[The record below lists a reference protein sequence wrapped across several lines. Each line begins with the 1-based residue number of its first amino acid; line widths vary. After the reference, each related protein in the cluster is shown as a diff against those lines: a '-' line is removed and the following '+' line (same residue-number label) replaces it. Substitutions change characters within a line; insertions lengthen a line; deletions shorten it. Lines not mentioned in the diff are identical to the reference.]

1 MPTEKFKLA
10 VLVSGRGSNLQAI
23 INSIEKNNLAAE
35 ISLILSNA
43 PDAYGLQRG
52 KKHGLESVFLNPKN
66 FPSRDDYE
74 KQMIELLQ
82 TKSID
87 LVCLAGF
94 MRILG
99 KKFIEAFSGKIINI
113 HPSLLPAFPG
123 LNVQEKALE
132 HGAKFSGCTVHF
144 VNEEVDG
151 GAIILQAIVPIL
163 DEDDVKSLS
172 DRILEQEHIIYPE
185 AIRLIIEDKL
195 KFYGRR
201 VIRKTRGN

>member
-1 MPTEKFKLA
+1 MPSEKFKLA

-23 INSIEKNNLAAE
+23 IDSIEKNNLAAE
-35 ISLILSNA
+35 ISLILSNVS
-43 PDAYGLQRG
+43 DAYALQRG
-52 KKHGLESVFLNPKN
+52 KKHGLESVFLDPKSFSN
-66 FPSRDDYE
+66 RDDYE

-132 HGAKFSGCTVHF
+132 HGVKFSGCTVHF

-151 GAIILQAIVPIL
+151 GAIISQAIVPIL
-163 DEDDVKSLS
+163 DDDDVQSLS
-172 DRILEQEHIIYPE
+172 SRILEQEHIIYPE
-185 AIRLIIEDKL
+185 AIRLIIEDDL
-195 KFYGRR
+195 EFSDRR
-201 VIRKTRGN
+201 ITRKTKGN

>member
-1 MPTEKFKLA
+1 MPSEKFKLA

-23 INSIEKNNLAAE
+23 IDSIERNNLAAE
-35 ISLILSNA
+35 ISLILSNV
-43 PDAYGLQRG
+43 PDAYALQRG
-52 KKHGLESVFLNPKN
+52 KKHGLECVFLDPKS
-66 FPSRDDYE
+66 FSSRDDYE

-99 KKFIEAFSGKIINI
+99 KKFIEAFSEKIINI

-132 HGAKFSGCTVHF
+132 YGVKFSGCTVHF

-151 GAIILQAIVPIL
+151 GAIILQAVVPIL
-163 DEDDVKSLS
+163 DEDDVQSLS
-172 DRILEQEHIIYPE
+172 ARILEQEHIIYPE
-185 AIRLIIEDKL
+185 AIRLIIEGNL
-195 KFYGRR
+195 EFSGRR
-201 VIRKTRGN
+201 ITRKNKGN

>member
-1 MPTEKFKLA
+1 MPSKKFKLA
-10 VLVSGRGSNLQAI
+10 VLVSGQGSNLQAI
-23 INSIEKNNLAAE
+23 IDSIEKNNLEAK
-35 ISLILSNA
+35 ISLILSNVR
-43 PDAYGLQRG
+43 DAYALRRG

-66 FPSRDDYE
+66 FSSRDDYE

-82 TKSID
+82 AKSID

-132 HGAKFSGCTVHF
+132 HGTKFSGCTVHF

-151 GAIILQAIVPIL
+151 GAIILQAIIPIL
-163 DEDDVKSLS
+163 DEDDVQSLS

-185 AIRLIIEDKL
+185 AIRLIIEDNL
-195 KFYGRR
+195 EFSGRR

>member
-1 MPTEKFKLA
+1 MPSEKFKLA

-23 INSIEKNNLAAE
+23 IDSIEKNSLAAE
-35 ISLILSNA
+35 ISLIMSNVS
-43 PDAYGLQRG
+43 DAYALQRG
-52 KKHGLESVFLNPKN
+52 KKHGLESIFLDPKS
-66 FPSRDDYE
+66 FSSRDDYE

-99 KKFIEAFSGKIINI
+99 KKIIEAFSGKIINI

-123 LNVQEKALE
+123 LNVQEKALQ
-132 HGAKFSGCTVHF
+132 HGVRFSGCTVHF

-151 GAIILQAIVPIL
+151 GAIISQAVVPIL
-163 DEDDVKSLS
+163 DADDTQSLS

-185 AIRLIIEDKL
+185 AIRLIIEDRL
-195 KFYGRR
+195 GFSGRR
-201 VIRKTRGN
+201 VVRKTRGN

>member
-1 MPTEKFKLA
+1 MPSEKFKLA
-10 VLVSGRGSNLQAI
+10 VLVSGHGSNLQAI
-23 INSIEKNNLAAE
+23 IDNIEKNNLEAE
-35 ISLILSNA
+35 ISLILSNV
-43 PDAYGLQRG
+43 PHAYALQRG

-66 FPSRDDYE
+66 FSSRDDYE
-74 KQMIELLQ
+74 KKMIELLQ

-185 AIRLIIEDKL
+185 AIRLIIEDNL
-195 KFYGRR
+195 KFSGRR
-201 VIRKTRGN
+201 VIQKTRGN